1 MFCCLLM
8 TDSDMRPEKDGA
20 AQRRL
25 WILAHY
31 RFGSLRFNPEFLD
44 DRPPFFGNGLCMAA

>member
-1 MFCCLLM
+1 M

-44 DRPPFFGNGLCMAA
+44 DRPPFFGNGICMAA